1 MQGDNLNSSSNPQ
14 KSEFQNK
21 GEEKSDKVKKNIPKV
36 LMSNGIAVVIRAKI
50 ETIKGQGGKVKGIR
64 KNLLGERNRKR
75 EIVALRVSPREK
87 YSF

>member
-1 MQGDNLNSSSNPQ
+1 M
-14 KSEFQNK
+14 
-21 GEEKSDKVKKNIPKV
+21 KKNILEV

-50 ETIKGQGGKVKGIR
+50 ETMKGQGGRGGKVKGIR

-75 EIVALRVSPREK
+75 ETVALKVSPQEK